1 LIFQLHSIA
10 MRKHLLLYFI
20 LLIGFISCRA
30 DKVVE
35 KKYKT
40 KYVIVLV
47 VDGPRYSETWGDT
60 SHQYIPFMHN
70 VLAPQGVVHN
80 QFYTQGETHTTSG
93 HAALSTGI
101 YQSINNGG
109 QELPI
114 RPSFFQHWLKQHPE
128 DKSLAWIIASK
139 DKLEVLSNCTEYG
152 WKDKFRPSVDCGN
165 AGLATGYR
173 HDSLTQIKVLSTLQ
187 NNHPNLLLVNY
198 REPDFSGH
206 AGDWK
211 GYLKGILKTDEYVHA
226 IWQFIQ
232 NDLFYKDNT
241 TLFVTNDHGRHLD
254 GISNGFVS
262 HGDNCDGCRHINLY
276 SFGPDFKKDLVSPIY
291 RNLVDVHATILELL
305 HIRGAYTDGNVMLEL
320 FN

>member
-1 LIFQLHSIA
+1 
-10 MRKHLLLYFI
+10 M
-20 LLIGFISCRA
+20 
-30 DKVVE
+30 E

-60 SHQYIPFMHN
+60 GHQYIPFMHN

-93 HAALSTGI
+93 HTALSTGI
-101 YQSINNGG
+101 YQSINNSG

-173 HDSLTQIKVLSTLQ
+173 HDSITHMKVLSTLQ
-187 NNHPNLLLVNY
+187 NSHPNLLLVNY

-206 AGDWK
+206 TGNWK
-211 GYLKGILKTDEYVHA
+211 GYLKGILKTDEYVHD

-232 NDLFYKDNT
+232 NDPFYKDNT

-254 GISNGFVS
+254 GISN
-262 HGDNCDGCRHINLY
+262 
-276 SFGPDFKKDLVSPIY
+276 
-291 RNLVDVHATILELL
+291 
-305 HIRGAYTDGNVMLEL
+305 
-320 FN
+320 